1 MICCA
6 AHRDL
11 AAFSYLPRLL
21 VSIPECLFRSM
32 QFSVLSG
39 RMLEQE
45 TWIRLPPEDCLSHS
59 QNLLSILKIWI
70 LKIESFDRRRC
81 RSDQIPELYLRQ
93 HLQHINQISDASCV
107 CSGCTSHSLFS
118 HLDSFLGILGRLV
131 RYRKGTLIKF
141 LFLSRITDN
150 CDA

>member
-21 VSIPECLFRSM
+21 VSIPECLFRSI

-45 TWIRLPPEDCLSHS
+45 MWIRLFGPPEDS
-59 QNLLSILKIWI
+59 QNLVYLTLKICYRFSKFGFSK
-70 LKIESFDRRRC
+70 LNLSTGGDVDRIRYLNSTC
-81 RSDQIPELYLRQ
+81 GSIFNTSIRSPMLAVFAVDVPDTL
-93 HLQHINQISDASCV
+93 
-107 CSGCTSHSLFS
+107 CSAT
-118 HLDSFLGILGRLV
+118 
-131 RYRKGTLIKF
+131 
-141 LFLSRITDN
+141 
-150 CDA
+150 

>member
-32 QFSVLSG
+32 QFSGLSG

-45 TWIRLPPEDCLSHS
+45 TWIRLPPEDS
-59 QNLLSILKIWI
+59 QNLVYLTLKICYRFS
-70 LKIESFDRRRC
+70 KFESFDRRRC

-107 CSGCTSHSLFS
+107 CSGFTTHSLFS